1 MPQRIATTIALAV
14 LLFAAAAAEAQG
26 KTFTARLD
34 VKSIVVE
41 GVQPRQEV
49 LLFGVSLEPRGFA
62 NATRRWNR
70 IGTDDDGDGTV
81 TFAFDK
87 PIEFRS
93 VFAVVDLRGGDYVV
107 LKPDGYDQLVP
118 RALDPAALRRGEKAG
133 EVAGLD
139 LAGPM
144 AYIVVVRGGAGAWGM
159 AAHQNGHNDD
169 DHASP
174 VLRVDPAKLTALAG
188 HAPPPAVLTPGDVI
202 LVVNPIEMEFFST
215 RVTR

>member
-1 MPQRIATTIALAV
+1 MPQKIRTTIVLAL
-14 LLFAAAAAEAQG
+14 LLFAAASAVGQG
-26 KTFTARLD
+26 KAFTARLEAQ
-34 VKSIVVE
+34 SIVVD

-49 LLFGVSLEPRGFA
+49 LLFGVSLEPQGFA
-62 NATRRWNR
+62 NATRRWSR
-70 IGTDDDGDGTV
+70 VGTDDDGDGTI

-87 PIEFRS
+87 AIEFRS
-93 VFAVVDLRGGDYVV
+93 VFAVVDLRGGDYLI
-107 LKPDGYDQLVP
+107 LKPDGYDQLIP
-118 RALDPAALRRGEKAG
+118 RTLDPAALRRGEKAG

-144 AYIVVVRGGAGAWGM
+144 AYIAVVRGGAGAWGM

-174 VLRVDPAKLTALAG
+174 VLRVDPAKLTPLAG
-188 HAPPPAVLTPGDVI
+188 NAPPPAVLTPGDVI
-202 LVVNPIEMEFFST
+202 LIINPIEMELFST